1 MGEGTVL
8 NMHYVIQ
15 TPVFFKMLKESL
27 KNEEYAEAFKTRG
40 PQNSA
45 VSLFMALIF

>member
-15 TPVFFKMLKESL
+15 TPVYFKMLKECL
-27 KNEEYAEAFKTRG
+27 KSEEYAEAFKTRG
-40 PQNSA
+40 HRIPQNPC
-45 VSLFMALIF
+45 LWL